1 MCRHCWEEEGAPR
14 IDTPAIRSA
23 RDLIQRVYDFNDVG
37 GGLHVVVDDWNI
49 EDDDLVKRYAA
60 PDDRPEQ
67 VAPKRNVWPHFAP
80 SRNPSVLVPSPFMMD
95 SGRWTNRGGKSER
108 EGLRS
113 NRRRCD
119 GGLVE

>member
-14 IDTPAIRSA
+14 IDTPAIRAA

-60 PDDRPEQ
+60 PDDGPEQ
-67 VAPKRNVWPHFAP
+67 VVAEEECLAALRALTQPERASALALYDGF
-80 SRNPSVLVPSPFMMD
+80 
-95 SGRWTNRGGKSER
+95 WTLDEQRR
-108 EGLRS
+108 E
-113 NRRRCD
+113 
-119 GGLVE
+119 E